1 VKWIENDNDRRCVG
15 YYRSVASVGL
25 AGGGKSTRWGNPP
38 NGTARCSIG
47 GISAT
52 IYRMTHRIVVDTNIF
67 VGACLGQG
75 AAHHVVAACLRGQCQ
90 PLMGAA
96 LFAEYEDVLGRTDLF
111 EPCRLTPVE
120 RDELLDIFLAT
131 CMWTRIYFAWRPN
144 LPDEAD
150 NHLVELAVA
159 GGARFIVT
167 RNLRDIA
174 RMELKFP
181 ELRVVSPEDFL
192 KEIAS

>member
-1 VKWIENDNDRRCVG
+1 M
-15 YYRSVASVGL
+15 A
-25 AGGGKSTRWGNPP
+25 
-38 NGTARCSIG
+38 
-47 GISAT
+47 
-52 IYRMTHRIVVDTNIF
+52 HRVVIDTNIF
-67 VGACLGQG
+67 LDACLGQG
-75 AAHHVVAACLRGQCQ
+75 AAHHVVAACLRGRCR

-96 LFAEYEDVLGRTDLF
+96 LFAEYEAVLGRTELF
-111 EPCRLTPVE
+111 ESCRLSLAE
-120 RDELLDIFLAT
+120 RDDLLDIFLAT
-131 CMWTRIYFAWRPN
+131 CEWTRIYFAWRPN

-159 GGARFIVT
+159 GGAHFIVS
-167 RNLRDIA
+167 RNLRDVA